1 VRTRFTSLILTLLL
15 VSPAAAKEWI
25 VPFTAP
31 TIQAGIDSSA
41 AADTV
46 QIISD
51 VYYEHDLILKPGVV
65 LRSFSGIP
73 EDVIIDPGGLGRALY
88 VENADASTVVEG
100 ITFRNGVADGA
111 NDAGRGGAVF
121 VLTSDIT
128 FRDCIFEDN
137 NSAVGAGALC
147 LDDCG
152 AVQLEFC
159 DFWNNTTFVNGTSSR
174 GGAIAV
180 LNIETEGTLT
190 MTNCRLDGNEAGG
203 PGGTIFIENGSLI
216 LTDCDITNSTSG
228 LFNWA
233 AGAGILMRRWFYET
247 PTGPGPDLLLTVSG
261 CRFEGC
267 IGTLPEVE
275 PYSGD
280 GGGILVKGWDQDH
293 LYDVFVENTI
303 FENNYAAQG
312 AGLYVGRFANGLIQR
327 CRFEGNRALLDGGAT
342 NKGGKF
348 PECLGEV
355 ARYEYC
361 EFFDNDAGF
370 DQAGVPTIDHG
381 RGGAFM
387 TRHFPRGEFINCT
400 FMNNHCG
407 GGTSFGDAI
416 YHYDEGGPLLD
427 PAQQCVLINSVFYS
441 DTGLDIQV
449 RADSLGFSE
458 VTNCAFSI
466 GEFDCPGVTP
476 VGQIDLL
483 ESPFIWPDNP
493 HLKDGAPCIDEA
505 VDLGFL
511 TDIEGT
517 TVPSGNGPDVGAYE
531 YTDLS
536 GTGVTTPT
544 VLARLLPNYPN
555 PCNPRTT
562 IPFSLAHHQHVTISL
577 YDLTGRQVAVLVDAL
592 YATGEHLVKWN
603 GRDSSGQPAASGA
616 YLIRLQTADLDQT
629 AKLMLVR

>member
-1 VRTRFTSLILTLLL
+1 M
-15 VSPAAAKEWI
+15 
-25 VPFTAP
+25 PFTAP

-46 QIISD
+46 QIISG
-51 VYYEHDLILKPGVV
+51 VYNEYDLTLKPGVY
-65 LRSFSGIP
+65 LRSYSGIP
-73 EDVIIDPGGLGRALY
+73 EDVIIDAAGLGRALFC
-88 VENADASTVVEG
+88 ENADASTVVEG
-100 ITFRNGVADGA
+100 ITFRNGLAAGSS
-111 NDAGRGGAVF
+111 DAGRGGAVF
-121 VLTSDIT
+121 IRTSDIT

-137 NSAVGAGALC
+137 TSTIGAGALL

-152 AVQLEFC
+152 DVQLEFC
-159 DFWNNTTFVNGTSSR
+159 DFWNNTTFFTGTSST

-216 LTDCDITNSTSG
+216 LTDCEITNSTSG
-228 LFNWA
+228 MSYWA
-233 AGAGILMRRWFYET
+233 AGAGVFLRRWFYEA
-247 PTGPGPDLLLTVSG
+247 PSGPGEDLLLTVSG
-261 CRFEGC
+261 CRFEGNT
-267 IGTLPEVE
+267 GMLPAEM
-275 PYSGD
+275 PYAGD

-303 FENNYAAQG
+303 FKNNYNAQG
-312 AGLYVGRFANGLIQR
+312 AGLYVGRFSNGLIQR
-327 CRFEGNRALLDGGAT
+327 CRFDGNRALLDGGAT
-342 NKGGKF
+342 NKGGAF

-361 EFFDNDAGF
+361 EFIGNDAGY
-370 DQAGVPTIDHG
+370 DQAGVPLVDHG

-387 TRHFPRGEFINCT
+387 TRHYPRGEFINCT
-400 FMNNHCG
+400 FMNNRCG
-407 GGTSFGDAI
+407 GGTQFGDAI

-441 DTGLDIQV
+441 DNGIDLQI

-458 VTNCAFSI
+458 VTNCAFGS

-476 VGQIDLL
+476 VGHIDLL

-493 HLKDGAPCIDEA
+493 HLKAGAPCIDQA

-517 TVPSGNGPDVGAYE
+517 TVPEGDGPDVGAYE

-544 VLARLLPNYPN
+544 SPARLLPNFPN

-562 IPFSLAHHQHVTISL
+562 IPFSLAQHQHVTISL
-577 YDLTGRQVAVLVDAL
+577 YDLTGRRVAVLVDAL
-592 YATGEHLVKWN
+592 YATGDHLVKWN
-603 GRDSSGQPAASGA
+603 GRDSSGQPAASGT
-616 YLIRLQTADLDQT
+616 YLVRLKSAEVEQTS
-629 AKLMLVR
+629 KLMLVR